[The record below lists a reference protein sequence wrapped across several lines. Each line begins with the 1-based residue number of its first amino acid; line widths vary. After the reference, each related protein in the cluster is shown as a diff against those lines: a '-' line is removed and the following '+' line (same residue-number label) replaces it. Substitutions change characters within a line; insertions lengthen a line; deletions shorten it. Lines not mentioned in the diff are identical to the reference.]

1 MAIDPR
7 DKTFLQTIRQL
18 ETIADSLKRALE
30 DTSDKETMTPL
41 HTLEETVTKRQK
53 QLMGIQE
60 HAVLCSNIT
69 EDLIKLEK
77 MIDAVKP
84 NDYEERYRKA
94 LLAARYISV
103 IRETYNQ
110 HFIKLIKEC
119 KKLL

>member
-1 MAIDPR
+1 
-7 DKTFLQTIRQL
+7 
-18 ETIADSLKRALE
+18 
-30 DTSDKETMTPL
+30 
-41 HTLEETVTKRQK
+41 
-53 QLMGIQE
+53 
-60 HAVLCSNIT
+60 VLCSNIT

-84 NDYEERYRKA
+84 NDYEEGYRKA